1 MTNSKGQIVVEVEK
15 VFKDL
20 EVLYK
25 SMKASKFFRLCV
37 QNSGSGDMPETLFD
51 VTNEEQPESTP
62 QQELIVKKYRDLL
75 NYFFKLFVKLNNGAD
90 QLSR

>member
-37 QNSGSGDMPETLFD
+37 QNSRSGDMPETLFD

-75 NYFFKLFVKLNNGAD
+75 NYFSKLFVKLNNGAD